1 MEARPAYAALRGDF
15 YTHAMDLPPQLSP
28 FGLSQSAEARRLA
41 AAIDGTDGASWALPL
56 PTASAGGGRLVEPL
70 PARADAEARR
80 AAAGALS
87 LSP

>member
-41 AAIDGTDGASWALPL
+41 PAIDGTSWALPL

-70 PARADAEARR
+70 PARTDAEARR

-87 LSP
+87 PSA

>member
-28 FGLSQSAEARRLA
+28 FGLSQSAEARTLA
-41 AAIDGTDGASWALPL
+41 PAIDGTDGTSWALPL

-87 LSP
+87 LSA

>member
-41 AAIDGTDGASWALPL
+41 LILTLTL
-56 PTASAGGGRLVEPL
+56 TLTLTPTLTLTLTQR
-70 PARADAEARR
+70 
-80 AAAGALS
+80 
-87 LSP
+87 